1 MVDVFVSY
9 CHPDVKIVRCLA
21 DGIEAHGFQSW
32 WDRKLLPGQE
42 FDREIENNISDA
54 KCVIVVWSRLSVESR
69 WVRAEAGEAMNQKKL
84 VPARIDD
91 CRIPL
96 PFTRIQ
102 AAQLAQW
109 NGDRSHHE
117 FRQLL
122 AGVRSIATPSVGEG
136 ASGPSMPQ
144 RPTTI
149 WHVESKTFEW
159 SGVRFILAQGEI
171 RYSIEYRNHWSYEAV
186 YVNGFEICRGG
197 SAKVAHPEFQFY
209 IKSADGPSVCIIE
222 PVYSALSKLFTVR
235 LSKLKVIID
244 GKALPE
250 ITR

>member
-9 CHPDVKIVRCLA
+9 CHADVTIVRRLA
-21 DGIEAHGFQSW
+21 DGIEKHGFQSW
-32 WDRKLLPGQE
+32 WDRNMLPGQE
-42 FDREIENNISDA
+42 FDRVIEKNISDA
-54 KCVIVVWSRLSVESR
+54 KCVIVVWSRHSVESR
-69 WVRAEAGEAMNQKKL
+69 WVRVEAGEAMNQKKL

-96 PFTRIQ
+96 EFKRIQ
-102 AAQLAQW
+102 AAQLAGW

-122 AGVRSIATPSVGEG
+122 AGVRSIASPSDGEG
-136 ASGPSMPQ
+136 ARRPSTPQ
-144 RPTTI
+144 CPTTI
-149 WHVESKTFEW
+149 WRVESKAFEW
-159 SGVRFILAQGEI
+159 SGIRFTLTQGEI

-197 SAKVAHPEFQFY
+197 STKVAHPAFQFY
-209 IKSADGPSVCIIE
+209 IKNADGPSVCIIE

-244 GKALPE
+244 GKPLPE